1 MPKIVDHARRR
12 EEIARLTVQV
22 IQNAGI
28 DAATIRSIARRGG
41 FSSGVLTHYFTNKDE
56 LIAFAFRWLAERS
69 FADLDRALK
78 AAAPGADR
86 IRAALEFMVPQ
97 AGTSTGIAVWVTL
110 WERAL
115 RNPRLAREH
124 HAYYRRWRA
133 CVRRLV
139 RDLVRRDE
147 SLPGLKVADATEL
160 LVSAAD
166 GLFIAAAF
174 EPQRFSRARRRALLR
189 ALVATVA
196 RPAPA
201 AR

>member
-22 IQNAGI
+22 IQSGGI

-69 FADLDRALK
+69 FADLNRLLK
-78 AAAPGADR
+78 AAAPGAER
-86 IRAALEFMVPQ
+86 LRAALEFMVPK
-97 AGTSTGIAVWVTL
+97 AGASTGVAVWVTL
-110 WERAL
+110 WERSL

-124 HAYYRRWRA
+124 SAYYRRWRA

-139 RDLVRRDE
+139 GELVQRGE
-147 SLPGLKVADATEL
+147 ALPGLKVADATEL

-174 EPQRFSRARRRALLR
+174 EPQRFSHARRRALLR
-189 ALVATVA
+189 ALVGTVA
-196 RPAPA
+196 RAPGPI
-201 AR
+201 R